1 MGEFLRDS
9 WGVGLGSLLSSRG
22 LFLAAVGVAV
32 VRVELDQTVGYI
44 LAADRH
50 FGGGRGGGA
59 PVLFRLENPY
69 LKKEAI
75 GFIYLTSGR

>member
-1 MGEFLRDS
+1 MFELN
-9 WGVGLGSLLSSRG
+9 LIKLLAIFWLLIG
-22 LFLAAVGVAV
+22 TL
-32 VRVELDQTVGYI
+32 E
-44 LAADRH
+44 
-50 FGGGRGGGA
+50 GGGGGA